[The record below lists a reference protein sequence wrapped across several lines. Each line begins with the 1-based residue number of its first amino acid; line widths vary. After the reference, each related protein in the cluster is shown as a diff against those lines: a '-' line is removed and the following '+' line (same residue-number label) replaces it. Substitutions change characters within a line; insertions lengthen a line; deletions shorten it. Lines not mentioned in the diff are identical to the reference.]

1 MTWEVGSQDRVSV
14 NNGKLKS
21 MPLKGLYMSLLA
33 NSINFIIAILFTA
46 FVNLQA
52 LMIVMANFIEGM
64 YAGIL
69 ATPYKSIIENG
80 EAVGV
85 MLNKAWWVYFVI
97 IIPALLVSTVSY
109 YFGTKNIHFTPL
121 LNPVN
126 PEKEEIKRMNKLNK
140 KK

>member
-1 MTWEVGSQDRVSV
+1 MKDFFKNYSYYSVKMFIDQFVMAMLGLTVSLAFGISGNNTGKLVSSICTVLFYLFLIYYMTWEVGSQDRVSV

-64 YAGIL
+64 
-69 ATPYKSIIENG
+69 
-80 EAVGV
+80 
-85 MLNKAWWVYFVI
+85 
-97 IIPALLVSTVSY
+97 
-109 YFGTKNIHFTPL
+109 
-121 LNPVN
+121 
-126 PEKEEIKRMNKLNK
+126 
-140 KK
+140 

>member
-1 MTWEVGSQDRVSV
+1 
-14 NNGKLKS
+14 
-21 MPLKGLYMSLLA
+21 
-33 NSINFIIAILFTA
+33 
-46 FVNLQA
+46 
-52 LMIVMANFIEGM
+52 
-64 YAGIL
+64 
-69 ATPYKSIIENG
+69 
-80 EAVGV
+80 